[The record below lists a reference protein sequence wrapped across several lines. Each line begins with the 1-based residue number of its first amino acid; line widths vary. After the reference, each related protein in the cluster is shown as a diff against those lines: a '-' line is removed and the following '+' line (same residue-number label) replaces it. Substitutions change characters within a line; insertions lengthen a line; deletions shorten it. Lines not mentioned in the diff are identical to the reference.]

1 MNDKMKP
8 ALIGGV
14 VLGILSAIPFVN
26 LPNLCCCAWA
36 IAGGIIAAHLY
47 IKASPAPVR
56 PGDGA
61 VLGVLAGVVGA
72 VIYLVIGVPLAY
84 VTGNVM
90 MGMLSNLI
98 ASSNPDQAEAFRM
111 QMEAG
116 TTIAG
121 AIVRGIITMVLLIIF
136 ATIGG
141 LIGVAIFEKRKGA
154 AGVPPPPP
162 PPAGGFGG
170 PGPGGPASG
179 GYGQGT

>member
-36 IAGGIIAAHLY
+36 IAGGILAAHLY

-72 VIYLVIGVPLAY
+72 VLYLIIGVPLNY

-90 MGMLSNLI
+90 VGVLANMI
-98 ASSNPDQAEAFRM
+98 ASSNPDQAEALRM
-111 QMEAG
+111 QMASG
-116 TTIAG
+116 SSIAG
-121 AIVRGIITMVLLIIF
+121 AIINGIIWMVLLIIF

-141 LIGVAIFEKRKGA
+141 LIGVAIFEKRKGG

-162 PPAGGFGG
+162 PPAGGYGG

>member
-47 IKASPAPVR
+47 VKSSPAPVR

-121 AIVRGIITMVLLIIF
+121 AIVRGIITMVLLVIF

-141 LIGVAIFEKRKGA
+141 LIGVAIFEKRKG
-154 AGVPPPPP
+154 GVGAPPPPP

-170 PGPGGPASG
+170 PAPGGPAGG
-179 GYGQGT
+179 GYGQGV